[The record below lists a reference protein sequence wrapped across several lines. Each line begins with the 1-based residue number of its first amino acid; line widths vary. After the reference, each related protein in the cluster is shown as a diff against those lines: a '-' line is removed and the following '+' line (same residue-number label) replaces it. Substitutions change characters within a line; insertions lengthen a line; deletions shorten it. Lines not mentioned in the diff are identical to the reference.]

1 MISAQETVI
10 INVIRK
16 GILNKRVSTN
26 QGGHSGRD
34 VEGLIEDL
42 GFNINRG
49 PGCDMPEFDWEI
61 KSRKLTAQSAQTVTA
76 MYADDIKITPYAQSA
91 VKEKLNKWV
100 RVTIDENDII
110 SKVELLDFNQP
121 QIQELFEDAYEHG
134 RQIIT
139 KKPDI
144 GYTPY
149 PGYWG
154 YFEQTRLPNNSAY
167 DFRFSDSDIDT
178 LIGMTK
184 TTFNS
189 ILTYTP

>member
-16 GILNKRVSTN
+16 SILGKVVSTN

-49 PGCDMPEFDWEI
+49 PGCDMIEFGWEI
-61 KSRKLTAQSAQTVTA
+61 KSRKKNAQSAQTVTA
-76 MYADDIKITPYAQSA
+76 MYADDIKNTPYPQSA

-100 RVTIDENDII
+100 RVTIDEFDII
-110 SKVELLDFNQP
+110 SKVELLDFDQP
-121 QIQELFEDAYEHG
+121 QIQELFEDAYEHA
-134 RQIIT
+134 RQLIA
-139 KKPDI
+139 KNPDI

-149 PGYWG
+149 PGYWA
-154 YFEQTRLPNNSAY
+154 YFEQTRIPANTAY
-167 DFRFSDSDIDT
+167 DFRIAESDIDSI
-178 LIGMTK
+178 IGMAK
-184 TTFNS
+184 STFNS
-189 ILTYTP
+189 ILTYIP